1 MPGQIRP
8 VQKTMKV
15 VYKILKTPK
24 KLQQRDEKEPNDRR
38 LQSWKIDSSL
48 SPRYS

>member
-8 VQKTMKV
+8 DEKMMKV

-24 KLQQRDEKEPNDRR
+24 KLQQRNEREPSDRR
-38 LQSWKIDSSL
+38 LQSWKIDSSIA
-48 SPRYS
+48 PRYN